1 MTTAEGTSVHVAGI
15 AALDRLIHE
24 PARLLIMTIL
34 ATVEAADFVFLA
46 RETGLTAGNLGAHLA
61 KLERAGYIEIEK
73 TYRGKVPRTVCR
85 LTEAGLTAYRGYRQA
100 LRRTASEPPDV
111 PASREVAADT

>member
-1 MTTAEGTSVHVAGI
+1 MTMTEGTSVHMAGI

-34 ATVEAADFVFLA
+34 ATVEAADFVYLA
-46 RETGLTAGNLGAHLA
+46 RETGLTTGNLGAHLA
-61 KLERAGYIEIEK
+61 KLEGAGYIEIEK

-85 LTEAGLTAYRGYRQA
+85 LTEAGLRAYRGYCQV
-100 LRRTASEPPDV
+100 LRRTANELPDV
-111 PASREVAADT
+111 PASPRSGG